1 MRKRR
6 EKGAFWEALEKRFEI
21 DADMMRG
28 GERVEIRGRRRVEVE
43 GVNKILSYSD
53 ECVRLQ
59 LARGSIRIEGCR
71 LECVFYRE
79 KEAAV
84 EGKINSVN
92 FED

>member
-1 MRKRR
+1 M
-6 EKGAFWEALEKRFEI
+6 EI
-21 DADMMRG
+21 DADMIRG

-43 GVNKILSYSD
+43 GVGKILSYER

-59 LARGSIRIEGCR
+59 LARETLRIEGCR

-79 KEAAV
+79 KEVAV
-84 EGKINSVN
+84 EGRIDGIS